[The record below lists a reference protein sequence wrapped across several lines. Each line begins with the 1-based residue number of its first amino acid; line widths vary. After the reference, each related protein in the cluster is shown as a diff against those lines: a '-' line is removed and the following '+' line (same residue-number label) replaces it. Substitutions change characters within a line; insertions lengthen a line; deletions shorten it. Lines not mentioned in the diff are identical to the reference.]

1 MQFDYD
7 EKEMHFLVTKQRRGV
22 CFFAA
27 KAVNGNLLKN
37 NDDGKK
43 AFGSGAGL
51 CLLCRCLFAK
61 RLMWD
66 SKSKTPNSK
75 VVNTKHI
82 LHLKRSMSSKLG
94 SHAACAPLFKKS
106 GKVALF

>member
-1 MQFDYD
+1 M
-7 EKEMHFLVTKQRRGV
+7 
-22 CFFAA
+22 FFPA

-51 CLLCRCLFAK
+51 CLLCRYLFGK

-82 LHLKRSMSSKLG
+82 LHLKRSITSKLG
-94 SHAACAPLFKKS
+94 SQSHAACAPFFKK
-106 GKVALF
+106 A